1 MTIDYWVILPLSTCL
16 STRMTNSVLLSCSS
30 ITKLRW
36 FFDCQNVC
44 LFSLSQ
50 FSLWVS
56 LFLSVF
62 LETQQKC
69 KQSLY
74 VGVRSVQRWHE
85 HWDST
90 VKMCRSCRSRVVRS
104 WQLRIR
110 GPPFDSRLETN
121 RHPRRMVWSPPPSPS
136 PIVAK
141 RGAALELGDS
151 RAASR
156 TLQVTGRCGRTTG
169 SHTV

>member
-1 MTIDYWVILPLSTCL
+1 MSE
-16 STRMTNSVLLSCSS
+16 SSSLL
-30 ITKLRW
+30 
-36 FFDCQNVC
+36 
-44 LFSLSQ
+44 SLSQ

-156 TLQVTGRCGRTTG
+156 TLQVTGRWGRTTG
-169 SHTV
+169 SHTVWACAVHSSRRIK